1 MKNIVKHTFLTSILF
16 CFIGCTMLEPL
27 DENLAGDE
35 RLASDP
41 SMAEGLLLNAYEGI
55 PNQLLFNDSATDDA
69 VTNYLSGYS
78 RMATGEWNALNPFT
92 NRWGMYK
99 QVLYVNK
106 FLGVID
112 QIVWKRDEETN
123 SLFKQRMYG
132 EALAMR
138 AVNHF
143 WILQEHGGRGVSG
156 QLLGIP
162 YITEFLD
169 INADFNI
176 PRLGFEESVARINA
190 DFNEALEYI
199 PMDWDGIVA
208 KQPKRYNGTDN
219 DRYQFVFGTT
229 QEGRING
236 RIIKAFQA
244 KLNLLA
250 ASPAFMNG
258 TGSYYQNAA
267 TLLGEILSDHGG
279 VAGLSPTGHYNFYEF
294 AAGTRFFPEV
304 LWRDNVASTFTWLEK
319 QHYPPSLN
327 GEGKL
332 NPSQNLVDAFPMADG
347 TPFSKTNPSYSA
359 ANPFVNRDPRLKKY
373 ILYNGNDLN
382 YRTILTGVGGGVN
395 EVDKVQFR
403 STKSGYYLKKL
414 LDPAV
419 NISADGTI
427 SASEK
432 MNVYLRYTD
441 LYLMLAE
448 VANEVGGPD
457 YMVNGMS
464 SRTIL
469 AAIRKRAGLPAVDT
483 YLTSITTKEN
493 MRTLVRNERRL
504 ELCFEGHRLY
514 DLRRWKMLD
523 AIPAARGS
531 KFDGTNYNE
540 FVVEARL
547 YLPNANYAPMPQT
560 ELVKFNA
567 LEQNAGW

>member
-1 MKNIVKHTFLTSILF
+1 M
-16 CFIGCTMLEPL
+16 
-27 DENLAGDE
+27 
-35 RLASDP
+35 
-41 SMAEGLLLNAYEGI
+41 
-55 PNQLLFNDSATDDA
+55 
-69 VTNYLSGYS
+69 
-78 RMATGEWNALNPFT
+78 
-92 NRWGMYK
+92 
-99 QVLYVNK
+99 
-106 FLGVID
+106 
-112 QIVWKRDEETN
+112 
-123 SLFKQRMYG
+123 
-132 EALAMR
+132 
-138 AVNHF
+138 
-143 WILQEHGGRGVSG
+143 
-156 QLLGIP
+156 
-162 YITEFLD
+162 
-169 INADFNI
+169 
-176 PRLGFEESVARINA
+176 
-190 DFNEALEYI
+190 
-199 PMDWDGIVA
+199 
-208 KQPKRYNGTDN
+208 
-219 DRYQFVFGTT
+219 
-229 QEGRING
+229 
-236 RIIKAFQA
+236 
-244 KLNLLA
+244 
-250 ASPAFMNG
+250 
-258 TGSYYQNAA
+258 
-267 TLLGEILSDHGG
+267 
-279 VAGLSPTGHYNFYEF
+279 
-294 AAGTRFFPEV
+294 
-304 LWRDNVASTFTWLEK
+304 
-319 QHYPPSLN
+319 
-327 GEGKL
+327 
-332 NPSQNLVDAFPMADG
+332 
-347 TPFSKTNPSYSA
+347 
-359 ANPFVNRDPRLKKY
+359 KKY